1 MKLTPGDL
9 KPLKYNFKTITFQ
22 SSNLLV
28 YDIGKYLLIQHASS
42 WTSSLILYCHR
53 WLIEA
58 GMGGGQNLTIF
69 CHCQWYTV
77 LVCMKMTIGKVSYRC
92 KKWYI
97 IVDTTKLKF
106 KFLTISNKWHRK
118 FFNFLKM
125 FVLFRIFIKEAK
137 GLIHFWA
144 SNFFSKFWKFVF
156 FFGLYYFF
164 ATKI

>member
-58 GMGGGQNLTIF
+58 GMGGGT
-69 CHCQWYTV
+69 
-77 LVCMKMTIGKVSYRC
+77 KSD
-92 KKWYI
+92 YI
-97 IVDTTKLKF
+97 LPLPMVYC
-106 KFLTISNKWHRK
+106 ISMHENDYW
-118 FFNFLKM
+118 
-125 FVLFRIFIKEAK
+125 
-137 GLIHFWA
+137 
-144 SNFFSKFWKFVF
+144 
-156 FFGLYYFF
+156 
-164 ATKI
+164 